1 MSEMDEKEY
10 IKKTIIQF
18 LNLCVNYSE
27 GSINRKTKRLEN
39 LIGKDLDSANKEL
52 EKWKNYKQFTEYTIK
67 EILSG
72 DLDEWIDNID
82 NPEFNPT
89 PNNE

>member
-1 MSEMDEKEY
+1 MDEKEY

-18 LNLCVNYSE
+18 LNLCVTYSE
-27 GSINRKTKRLEN
+27 GSINRKTKRCEK
-39 LIGKDLDSANKEL
+39 LICKDLDTANKEL

-67 EILSG
+67 EIISG
-72 DLDEWIDNID
+72 DLDDWIDNID

-89 PNNE
+89 PSNEE

>member
-1 MSEMDEKEY
+1 MNEKEH
-10 IKKTIIQF
+10 IKKTILQF

-52 EKWKNYKQFTEYTIK
+52 GKWKNYKQFTEYTIK

-72 DLDEWIDNID
+72 DLDEWIDNLD

-89 PNNE
+89 PSSEE

>member
-1 MSEMDEKEY
+1 MGEKEY

-52 EKWKNYKQFTEYTIK
+52 AKWKNYKQFTEYTIK

-72 DLDEWIDNID
+72 DLDDWIDNID
-82 NPEFNPT
+82 NPEFNPI
-89 PNNE
+89 PSNEE

>member
-1 MSEMDEKEY
+1 MDEKEY

-72 DLDEWIDNID
+72 DLDDWIDNID
-82 NPEFNPT
+82 NPEFNPI
-89 PNNE
+89 PSNEE

>member
-1 MSEMDEKEY
+1 MDEKEY